1 MANKITSVE
10 FNILKNSSLG
20 ERIRLIRKKLMDE
33 IDPDYYTTNSISKRT
48 GIASQT
54 ITSIERGESKKP
66 SFNVIHTLSKEFHVD
81 IQVFTDEFYQT
92 DEMLFS
98 VGAQNDLVGI
108 PEIDLEEVE
117 SLVIGDREYFT
128 SDLDNSD
135 KIWNHR
141 RRITFMVHEETPNN
155 GERALYRFYK
165 PMTEIELTKV
175 ISQLI
180 QSVELSP
187 ENLSST
193 EWNEAIERSPL
204 SEAHKIISAPYSD
217 LPGIRITETKE

>member
-1 MANKITSVE
+1 MASKITSIE

-33 IDPDYYTTNSISKRT
+33 VGHEFYTTNSISKRT

-66 SFNVIHTLSKEFHVD
+66 SFNVIHALSKELHVE
-81 IQVFTDEFYQT
+81 IQVFTDEFYQA
-92 DEMLFS
+92 EEILFS
-98 VGAQNDLVGI
+98 IGPQNDVVDI
-108 PEIDLEEVE
+108 SDIDFDEVE
-117 SLVIGDREYFT
+117 SLVIGEREYFT

-141 RRITFMVHEETPNN
+141 RRISIIVNEDTTNN
-155 GERALYRFYK
+155 RKKLLYCHVK
-165 PMTEIELTKV
+165 PMTEIELTRV
-175 ISQLI
+175 LSQLI

-187 ENLSST
+187 ENLSSS
-193 EWNEAIERSPL
+193 EWHEAIKRSPL
-204 SEAHKIISAPYSD
+204 SEAHKIISTPYSD
-217 LPGIRITETKE
+217 LPDTE